1 MIDIHSHVI
10 FDVDDGPKTLE
21 ESLGLIEE
29 ARRQG
34 VRMIVATSHRRK
46 GMFETP
52 EKIIMAN
59 YLELKKMVSERLP
72 ELTLCYG
79 GELYYTKDIIGKL
92 DAKKLPTLNGTKQ
105 VLVEFSMNTAW
116 KEIQEAVNEIILL
129 GLTPVIAH
137 IERYDAL
144 AFKGERV
151 AELIDKGCFTQVNSN
166 HVLKPG
172 LIGDVAKPF
181 KKRVQYFLDNDLVT
195 CVASDMHNL
204 SKRKPYMQEAFTYIE
219 KEYGR
224 DRARA
229 LFNKNPLMLLKN

>member
-52 EKIIMAN
+52 EKILMAN
-59 YLELKKMVSERLP
+59 YRELKKVVAERFP

-92 DAKKLPTLNGTKQ
+92 DAKK
-105 VLVEFSMNTAW
+105 
-116 KEIQEAVNEIILL
+116 
-129 GLTPVIAH
+129 
-137 IERYDAL
+137 
-144 AFKGERV
+144 
-151 AELIDKGCFTQVNSN
+151 
-166 HVLKPG
+166 
-172 LIGDVAKPF
+172 
-181 KKRVQYFLDNDLVT
+181 
-195 CVASDMHNL
+195 
-204 SKRKPYMQEAFTYIE
+204 
-219 KEYGR
+219 
-224 DRARA
+224 
-229 LFNKNPLMLLKN
+229 